1 MKTQKN
7 INYGLELLRML
18 LCFWV
23 VLYHF
28 LKKSDNKLILS
39 FKKKMFHVPS
49 FFFISF
55 YFLFPII
62 NRRKTDKMILR
73 LERLLIPYFF
83 WPSFTWCINNLSF
96 LKFKKSRFKRFLT
109 LYDLFEQL
117 ITGRTLYV
125 HFWFL
130 FNLLFFTIIFF
141 ILSILFEV
149 NIILKITQVIS
160 IVSYILQYSTYNYIF
175 FDKYKDCISH
185 SIGHFVESFPLSI
198 TAFILYKFNIP
209 DKLGNIRYT
218 SIFYCFLGNYF
229 IYKYEIFMK
238 IKIYGYTYSYNGF
251 EKNIFALLSFIG
263 FYLIPIDCLKSNK
276 LKIFIKYASNYT
288 QGIYCIH
295 TTIIYYTT
303 HYIFHL
309 KRTFNGCLIIYFVS
323 YLISFIGAKISFNTR
338 LKYLFI

>member
-23 VLYHF
+23 VLFHS
-28 LKKSDNKLILS
+28 LRKSDNKLILN

-62 NRRKTDKMILR
+62 NRRKTNKMILR

-130 FNLLFFTIIFF
+130 SNLLFFTIIFF

-149 NIILKITQVIS
+149 
-160 IVSYILQYSTYNYIF
+160 IF
-175 FDKYKDCISH
+175 F
-185 SIGHFVESFPLSI
+185 L
-198 TAFILYKFNIP
+198 TN
-209 DKLGNIRYT
+209 
-218 SIFYCFLGNYF
+218 
-229 IYKYEIFMK
+229 
-238 IKIYGYTYSYNGF
+238 IKI
-251 EKNIFALLSFIG
+251 
-263 FYLIPIDCLKSNK
+263 
-276 LKIFIKYASNYT
+276 
-288 QGIYCIH
+288 
-295 TTIIYYTT
+295 
-303 HYIFHL
+303 
-309 KRTFNGCLIIYFVS
+309 V
-323 YLISFIGAKISFNTR
+323 
-338 LKYLFI
+338 